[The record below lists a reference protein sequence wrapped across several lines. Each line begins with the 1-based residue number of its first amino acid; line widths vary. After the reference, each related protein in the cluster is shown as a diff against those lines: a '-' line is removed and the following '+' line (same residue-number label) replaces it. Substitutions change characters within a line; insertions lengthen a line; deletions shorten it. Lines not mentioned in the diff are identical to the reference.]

1 MGYRY
6 NTFCECVKEE
16 ENEAYYDKY
25 DDVNKDDPHAYDT
38 DNNKEVY
45 NFDDAD
51 ENDSYDFDEHNTYY
65 YDNHDNINDDGKDAL
80 GREEDVEE
88 SDDSNNINDRHIK
101 NKYWYSL

>member
-1 MGYRY
+1 M
-6 NTFCECVKEE
+6 
-16 ENEAYYDKY
+16 KY
-25 DDVNKDDPHAYDT
+25 TMTNMTMLTKMIHNYAYDT

-101 NKYWYSL
+101 NKYRYSL